1 MLGLVVLAAWV
12 RRHGQVT
19 RALREEPFLRAG
31 TGTPPPR
38 AAATPMISVLI
49 PARNEAGNLS
59 RALDALLVQDYP
71 AFEVIV
77 ADDRSGDDTAS
88 VARSFAARDSRVR
101 LVEIRELPEG
111 WTGKS
116 HALLEAV
123 AEARGDVLLFH
134 DADVALDPG
143 ALSVVTAYFL
153 SNRLDMLSLILRL
166 DSRSFWEKT
175 LRVLAGSVLLFR
187 FPLIEVNDPDS
198 SRAFANGQFILM
210 RSEVYRAVGGHER
223 VKSVLLEDIALARVV
238 KEEGHRLGLAYGFDV
253 AAARMYSSLADFVR
267 GWTRIFY
274 SALGGSPARLL
285 AAVLLLSVF
294 SLSPYVTLIYAAA
307 LVAAGEVSPAPV
319 ALLVLAA
326 AEVAAVLWLMVR
338 LHRMSR
344 CERAYALLHPAAVVV
359 LLGILLWAASRRF
372 SPTGIE
378 WKGVRYPTRR
388 SRR

>member
-1 MLGLVVLAAWV
+1 
-12 RRHGQVT
+12 
-19 RALREEPFLRAG
+19 
-31 TGTPPPR
+31 
-38 AAATPMISVLI
+38 MISVLI